1 MVAEAGITLSVRDK
15 LVIPEIVAV
24 MLVVPLVIPVAKPA
38 EDIVAAFVLELFHVT
53 WEEIFSVD
61 LSEKVA
67 IAVNC

>member
-1 MVAEAGITLSVRDK
+1 MVA
-15 LVIPEIVAV
+15 VI
-24 MLVVPLVIPVAKPA
+24 LVVPLVIPVAKPA

-53 WEEIFSVD
+53 CEEIFSVD